1 MRMVKV
7 RHEYN
12 IIFDL
17 DGTLVHTAPALTKA
31 ANSLLRELNLPEIS
45 IDVYSSF
52 IGGGIKKQVQRLLNH
67 FDYSFSSIDK
77 YEKRFKDFYYIN
89 PHFQTYL
96 FPNVKKSLSELK
108 SLNFNIAIC
117 TQKNREPALKIL
129 DHFKINEFFTGF
141 AFGDSLEVLKPDP
154 LMVKLATKNF
164 TPKKNIYIG
173 DSNTDLKT
181 ARNSDSI
188 FILFTEGYRKESL
201 SELKPDY
208 YFSNYRNLLEL
219 IKKIQL

>member
-17 DGTLVHTAPALTKA
+17 DGTLVHTAPALVKA
-31 ANSLLRELNLPEIS
+31 ANNLLRELNLPEIS

-96 FPNVKKSLSELK
+96 FPSVKKSLSELK

-129 DHFKINEFFTGF
+129 DHFEIKEFFTGF

-164 TPKKNIYIG
+164 SPKKNIYIG

-181 ARNSDSI
+181 ARNSNSI
-188 FILFTEGYRKESL
+188 FILFTEGYRKENI

-208 YFSNYRNLLEL
+208 FFSNYRNLLEL
-219 IKKIQL
+219 IKKI